1 MLLFLEISPIFL
13 VIAPCQRRSVL
24 RDSARVLLARA
35 LIARLCALVQPPY
48 FHLTRF
54 HGVFAP
60 NATLRPQIVPV
71 RAPDPELDL
80 PEQLPLFDK
89 TGQRPAAPADSDLP
103 PRAPGR
109 HPWAWLVYKLSF

>member
-13 VIAPCQRRSVL
+13 VIAPCQRHSVL

-35 LIARLCALVQPPY
+35 LIARLCALVPPPY

-89 TGQRPAAPADSDLP
+89 NRPKARRTRRLGPTATRARP
-103 PRAPGR
+103 PPLGMAC
-109 HPWAWLVYKLSF
+109 L